1 MSALNLKAD
10 SYMLYKTEIRFLLEL
25 QELPSSYSSW
35 PFSKGTIRM
44 KKVPFA
50 FCRKGAH
57 GFV

>member
-35 PFSKGTIRM
+35 PF
-44 KKVPFA
+44 
-50 FCRKGAH
+50 
-57 GFV
+57 